1 MYSAGPPGH
10 QPPSYPGGP
19 GAGPGQ
25 LVVIPGGVAGQVPG
39 HSFPHSIPTSGHQ
52 HQPAPGQ
59 VPHPG
64 PPHLVPG
71 HMMAAQPATSMAA
84 GMMQPQFHYMAQH
97 QGDVTITPDPANIVT
112 LLLCR
117 RGPHARPGSA
127 PDAGTQPAVTIGRA
141 AWRGAGP
148 SNQPSSQPRTQLAR
162 FIHAV
167 LKSQKIFYGRL
178 SKLNW
183 SLETPS

>member
-97 QGDVTITPDPANIVT
+97 QGDFTIMHDPSYHCNTPPVQAGAT
-112 LLLCR
+112 CPPR
-117 RGPHARPGSA
+117 R
-127 PDAGTQPAVTIGRA
+127 
-141 AWRGAGP
+141 
-148 SNQPSSQPRTQLAR
+148 RT
-162 FIHAV
+162 
-167 LKSQKIFYGRL
+167 
-178 SKLNW
+178 
-183 SLETPS
+183 